1 MRIVLLGPPGAGK
14 GTQAKRICETYN
26 IPHISTGD
34 IFREN
39 MKNDTPL
46 GQKAKEYMHKGLL
59 VPDELVVEMV
69 EERLTYE
76 DVLSTGYGYLL
87 DGFPRT
93 VFQAGAL
100 CDINAKKDCELTL
113 AINLEVPL
121 DILIERVT
129 NRRICPK
136 CHETY
141 HLKYNKPKIEG
152 ICDFD
157 GTALYQRDD
166 DKIETVQKRIQIY
179 QDETMPLIEFYE
191 DKQKIININGLQH
204 MSDVFKDIKK
214 VLSGVN

>member
-39 MKNDTPL
+39 MKNDTVF
-46 GQKAKEYMHKGLL
+46 GQKAKDFMHKGLL
-59 VPDELVVEMV
+59 VPDEIVVEMV
-69 EERLTYE
+69 EDRLKHE
-76 DVLSTGYGYLL
+76 DVVSTGYGYLL

-100 CDINAKKDCELTL
+100 CDINAKNGFELDV
-113 AINLEVPL
+113 AINLDVPL

-136 CHETY
+136 CNATY
-141 HLKYNKPKIEG
+141 HMKYNKPKVEG
-152 ICDFD
+152 TCDVD

-166 DKIETVQKRIQIY
+166 DKVETVNKRIQIY
-179 QDETMPLIEFYE
+179 QNEMMPLIAFYE

-204 MSDVFKDIKK
+204 MNDVYKDIME
-214 VLSGVN
+214 VLSGVK